1 MNKNTEYNIAIF
13 KDISEAIEVKA
24 RLESDTLWLS
34 LKQLVQLFD
43 RDKSVISKH
52 LKNIY
57 EEEELVRHST
67 VAKFAT
73 VQIESNKTVTRQI
86 EYYNLDAIISVGYR
100 VNSKRGVE
108 FRKWANNVLRDHL
121 IKGYTFNNHRL
132 QSKTID
138 ELKQTIDLLSDTLIS
153 RKSINQEGSAIL
165 SLIQDYTRTWH
176 VLVKYDE
183 DNLSLPQR
191 SSAETFSIS
200 YEESVKA
207 IESIKKELL
216 AKDEASNLFGQ
227 EKACELKG
235 ILGSIYQT
243 FDRNELYPSFEEK
256 AAHLIYFIIK
266 DHPFNDGNK
275 RIACL
280 LFLLLLRKNIYL
292 SVNVPSPEGLTSLA
306 ILIAESNPN
315 QKELIIKLI
324 TNLITKRDIH

>member
-13 KDISEAIEVKA
+13 KDISETIEVKA
-24 RLESDTLWLS
+24 KLESDTLWLS

-52 LKNIY
+52 LKNIFVS
-57 EEEELVRHST
+57 EELFRDAV
-67 VAKFAT
+67 VANYAT
-73 VQIESNKTVTRQI
+73 TASDGKIYNV

-153 RKSINQEGSAIL
+153 RKSINQEGSSIL

-176 VLVKYDE
+176 VLVRYDE

-266 DHPFNDGNK
+266 DYPFNDGNK

-280 LFLLLLRKNIYL
+280 LFLLLLRKNIHL
-292 SVNVPSPEGLTSLA
+292 TVNVPNPEGLTSLA

-324 TNLITKRDIH
+324 TNLITKRDTH

>member
-13 KDISEAIEVKA
+13 KDISETIEVKA
-24 RLESDTLWLS
+24 KLESDTLWLS

-52 LKNIY
+52 LKNIFVS
-57 EEEELVRHST
+57 EELFRDAV
-67 VAKFAT
+67 VANYAT
-73 VQIESNKTVTRQI
+73 TASDGKIYNV

-153 RKSINQEGSAIL
+153 RKSINQEGSSIL

-280 LFLLLLRKNIYL
+280 LFLLLLRKNIHL
-292 SVNVPSPEGLTSLA
+292 TVNVPNPEGLTSLA

-324 TNLITKRDIH
+324 TNLITKQDTH

>member
-13 KDISEAIEVKA
+13 KDISETIEVKA
-24 RLESDTLWLS
+24 KLESDTLWLS

-52 LKNIY
+52 LKNIFVS
-57 EEEELVRHST
+57 EELFRDAV
-67 VAKFAT
+67 VANYAT
-73 VQIESNKTVTRQI
+73 TASDGKIYNV

-153 RKSINQEGSAIL
+153 RKSINQEGSSIL

-176 VLVKYDE
+176 VLVRYDE

-266 DHPFNDGNK
+266 DHPFNDENK

-280 LFLLLLRKNIYL
+280 LFLLLLRKNIHL
-292 SVNVPSPEGLTSLA
+292 TVNVPNPEGLTSLA

-324 TNLITKRDIH
+324 TNLITKRDTH